1 MLTPAVFGRKVT
13 APRVAGRLLPGVLVV
28 IALSVA
34 PVRAQT
40 PPAAPAPGAVADSL
54 LELVRRWGQAYVLGD
69 RAFAEAFIAEDWVG
83 WLDDHADDKASA
95 LAGVRTGPA
104 RVSENIVDQATV
116 RIFGTTAVIQAR
128 ERNRV
133 RDSAGGHW
141 VTRHITDVLVQR
153 EGRWVVVASHDSR
166 IPNPPE

>member
-1 MLTPAVFGRKVT
+1 VRTSAVFDRRVT
-13 APRVAGRLLPGVLVV
+13 RVAGRLMPGVLVV
-28 IALSVA
+28 IALSVTPVRSQAQSAASA
-34 PVRAQT
+34 PVAL
-40 PPAAPAPGAVADSL
+40 ADSL
-54 LELVRRWGQAYVLGD
+54 LELVRLWGQAYVVGD
-69 RAFAEAFIAEDWVG
+69 RDFAEAFIADDWVG

-128 ERNRV
+128 ERNHV

>member
-1 MLTPAVFGRKVT
+1 MRTSAVVDRKVT
-13 APRVAGRLLPGVLVV
+13 RVAARLLLGVLVV
-28 IALSVA
+28 VALSVT
-34 PVRAQT
+34 PVRSQAKPA
-40 PPAAPAPGAVADSL
+40 PPALADSL
-54 LELVRRWGQAYVLGD
+54 LELVRRWGQAYVAGD
-69 RAFAEAFIAEDWVG
+69 RAFAEAFIADDWVG

-128 ERNRV
+128 ERNHV